1 MQFQINATQRE
12 VQGSSASR
20 RLRRSG
26 RVPGILYGG
35 TTAPQMI
42 EFDHNE
48 LYQALRKE
56 AFHSSV
62 IHMNLAGMQQMCL
75 LRDVQMHPYKLIIK
89 HVDFQRIDAT
99 QKIHQKVPLHFI
111 NAEIA
116 PGVKLD
122 GGMVQ
127 HVATELDVKCLP
139 KDLPE
144 FIEVDL
150 KDLKGGQAIH
160 VSQIALPPGVEIV
173 HHGEGDPVVASIVVR
188 GGGAAS
194 DVESAP
200 IETQITTEKKP
211 AEKQAAAD
219 KKAGEKKPPEKKPAE
234 KKPADKKPA
243 GKK

>member
-1 MQFQINATQRE
+1 MQFEINAKKRE

-20 RLRRSG
+20 RLLRAG

-35 TTAPQMI
+35 NAAPQMI

-56 AFHSSV
+56 AFHASV
-62 IHMNLAGMQQMCL
+62 INMNIAGAKEMCL

-99 QKIHQKVPLHFI
+99 HQIHQKVPLHFI
-111 NAEIA
+111 NAEVA
-116 PGVKLD
+116 PGVKLS
-122 GGMVQ
+122 GGMVT
-127 HVATELDVKCLP
+127 HVFTEIDIKCLP

-150 KDLKGGQAIH
+150 KDLAAGQSIH
-160 VSQIALPPGVEIV
+160 VSQLKLPAGVEVV
-173 HHGEGDPVVASIVVR
+173 HHGEGDPVVAGIVVR

-194 DVESAP
+194 DEEGAP
-200 IETQITTEKKP
+200 AAETQIITEKKP
-211 AEKQAAAD
+211 AEK
-219 KKAGEKKPPEKKPAE
+219 K
-234 KKPADKKPA
+234 
-243 GKK
+243 

>member
-1 MQFQINATQRE
+1 MQFEINATKRD

-20 RLRRSG
+20 RLRRAG
-26 RVPGILYGG
+26 RVPGIVYGG
-35 TTAPQMI
+35 TAAPQMI

-62 IHMNLAGMQQMCL
+62 INLNLGGAKEMCL
-75 LRDVQMHPYKLIIK
+75 LRDVQMHPYKLLIK

-99 QKIHQKVPLHFI
+99 HEIHQKVPLHFV

-127 HVATELDVKCLP
+127 HVITELDVKCLP
-139 KDLPE
+139 KDLPG

-150 KDLKGGQAIH
+150 KDLKGGQSLH
-160 VSQIALPPGVEIV
+160 VSQLALPAGVTVV
-173 HHGEGDPVVASIVVR
+173 HHGEGDPVVAGIVVR

-194 DVESAP
+194 EEEAAAP
-200 IETQITTEKKP
+200 VETQVITEKKP
-211 AEKQAAAD
+211 A
-219 KKAGEKKPPEKKPAE
+219 AE
-234 KKPADKKPA
+234 KK
-243 GKK
+243 